1 MRKANMTEDKILPK
15 DIFESAA
22 KQLRTEFQEIQKN
35 NPHAAESGAEA
46 EINPKDVLK
55 GALTPAL

>member
-1 MRKANMTEDKILPK
+1 MTEDKILPK